1 MRRAMSSC
9 GGGCSEFVTKTFILR
24 ESKEDTVLVTELE
37 LILLDEELEESSL
50 RCPWLEGV
58 GESS

>member
-24 ESKEDTVLVTELE
+24 ESKEDIVLVTELE
-37 LILLDEELEESSL
+37 LILLDEEPED
-50 RCPWLEGV
+50 
-58 GESS
+58 

>member
-9 GGGCSEFVTKTFILR
+9 GGGCSEFVIKTFILH

-37 LILLDEELEESSL
+37 LILLDEEPEE
-50 RCPWLEGV
+50 
-58 GESS
+58 

>member
-9 GGGCSEFVTKTFILR
+9 GGGCSEFVTRTFTLR

-37 LILLDEELEESSL
+37 LILLDEEPDE
-50 RCPWLEGV
+50 
-58 GESS
+58 